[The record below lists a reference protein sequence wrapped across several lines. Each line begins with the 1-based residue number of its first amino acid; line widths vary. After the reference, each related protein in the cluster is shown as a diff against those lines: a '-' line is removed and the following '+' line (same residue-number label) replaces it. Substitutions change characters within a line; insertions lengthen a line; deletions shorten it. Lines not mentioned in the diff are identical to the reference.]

1 MVTRLAWVA
10 VRLKTP
16 NEKTDEE
23 LSQILVA
30 TNYTDDNSPE
40 TRGLSAWSV
49 KSRIFRLDG
58 DTLGVAARLVSSTEL
73 S

>member
-1 MVTRLAWVA
+1 LAWVA

-30 TNYTDDNSPE
+30 TKNTDDNS
-40 TRGLSAWSV
+40 
-49 KSRIFRLDG
+49 
-58 DTLGVAARLVSSTEL
+58 LGVFDRAQLIFSSDVLPRMTTHQEL
-73 S
+73 A